1 VGESQN
7 KGAGPES
14 LARGSIVAVCVSKK
28 KGIPKSEVQSSLV
41 LDGYGLEGDAHG
53 GPWHRQVSLL
63 SLEQIQS
70 MKERGFEVGPG
81 SFAEN
86 LTTVGVDL
94 DAVAPGDFISV
105 GDSVVLEVTQI
116 GKECHTR
123 CAIYHRIG
131 DCIMPSHGIF
141 ARVKRGGLVRK
152 GDAVTLLGRI
162 ATE

>member
-1 VGESQN
+1 MGRIETICIGRE
-7 KGAGPES
+7 KGGKKTAVPS
-14 LARGSIVAVCVSKK
+14 ARLIANH
-28 KGIPKSEVQSSLV
+28 
-41 LDGYGLEGDAHG
+41 GLEGDAHG

-94 DAVAPGDFISV
+94 DVVAPGDFISV